1 MALGMT
7 TRPEWGSNPPD
18 YERTCG
24 DCDYCID
31 VGLRDEGL
39 CVQKY
44 EDSADYGDL
53 RVVDFGATACGEWRS
68 A

>member
-1 MALGMT
+1 MT
-7 TRPEWGSNPPD
+7 WWDDPPITPPD
-18 YERTCG
+18 EPPTCA

-31 VGLRDEGL
+31 IGLRDEGL
-39 CVQKY
+39 CVQRY

-53 RVVDFGATACGEWRS
+53 RVVDFGATACEEWRS

>member
-1 MALGMT
+1 MALFKT
-7 TRPEWGSNPPD
+7 TRPEWGSNPP
-18 YERTCG
+18 EEPPTCG

-53 RVVDFGATACGEWRS
+53 RVVDFGATACVEWRG
-68 A
+68 